1 MAPVGDAISISE
13 AKTQLSKLV
22 ARAER
27 GEEVQIRRG
36 PHTVVKLVAINPPPR
51 RRGAVVGALR
61 GQIEIAGDAD
71 ELGPEWDPY
80 R

>member
-1 MAPVGDAISISE
+1 MSEPISISD

-27 GEEVQIRRG
+27 GEEVTIRRG
-36 PHTVVKLVAINPPPR
+36 KTPVVKLVAIVPSPSSR
-51 RRGAVVGALR
+51 RSPIGALR
-61 GQIEIAGDAD
+61 GQIRISDDVD

-80 R
+80 M

>member
-1 MAPVGDAISISE
+1 MGDPVSISE

-27 GEEVQIRRG
+27 GEEITIRRG
-36 PHTVVKLVAINPPPR
+36 SKPVAKLVAIDQPGSQRSPI
-51 RRGAVVGALR
+51 GALR
-61 GQIEIAGDAD
+61 GQIRIAEDVD

-80 R
+80 M

>member
-1 MAPVGDAISISE
+1 MSDAISISE

-27 GEEVQIRRG
+27 GEEVTIRRG
-36 PHTVVKLVAINPPPR
+36 NKPVVKLVAVDPPVAPAR
-51 RRGAVVGALR
+51 SPIGALR
-61 GQIEIAGDAD
+61 GQIWIADDFD

-80 R
+80 V

>member
-1 MAPVGDAISISE
+1 MSESISISE

-27 GEEVQIRRG
+27 GEEVTIRRG
-36 PHTVVKLVAINPPPR
+36 NKPVARLVAIDRPPSSARSPI
-51 RRGAVVGALR
+51 GALQ
-61 GQIEIAGDAD
+61 GQIWISDDFD

-80 R
+80 L

>member
-1 MAPVGDAISISE
+1 MNEDAVSISE

-27 GEEVQIRRG
+27 GDEVTIRRG
-36 PHTVVKLVAINPPPR
+36 RRPVAKLVPIDRGTR
-51 RRGAVVGALR
+51 RRRPVVGALR
-61 GQIEIAGDAD
+61 GQIEIATDAD

>member
-1 MAPVGDAISISE
+1 MTDPVSISE

-27 GEEVQIRRG
+27 GEEVTIRRG
-36 PHTVVKLVAINPPPR
+36 SKPDAKLVAIDPPPR
-51 RRGAVVGALR
+51 PARSPVGALR
-61 GQIEIAGDAD
+61 GQIWIADDFD

-80 R
+80 L

>member
-1 MAPVGDAISISE
+1 MSESISISE

-27 GEEVQIRRG
+27 GEEVTIRRG
-36 PHTVVKLVAINPPPR
+36 NKPVARLVAIDPR
-51 RRGAVVGALR
+51 PASLRSPVGALK
-61 GQIEIAGDAD
+61 GQIWIGDEAD

-80 R
+80 V

>member
-1 MAPVGDAISISE
+1 MREPISISE

-27 GEEVQIRRG
+27 GEEVTIRRG
-36 PHTVVKLVAINPPPR
+36 SVPVARLVALGPR
-51 RRGAVVGALR
+51 QASESSPVGALR
-61 GQIEIAGDAD
+61 GRIWISDDVD

-80 R
+80 L

>member
-1 MAPVGDAISISE
+1 MSDAVSISE
-13 AKTQLSKLV
+13 AKTQLSRLV

-27 GEEVQIRRG
+27 GEEVTIRRG
-36 PHTVVKLVAINPPPR
+36 SVPVVRLVAIDARAPAAR
-51 RRGAVVGALR
+51 RPVGALR
-61 GQIEIAGDAD
+61 GRITIADDVD